1 MKKILHICSYIAI
14 CLAVVGIALCV
25 IGALAFCQASGVG
38 ANMLWSSNGIVI
50 TGIVLAVAAVVAAIV
65 LKVIRWAKKEDN
77 TLAWI
82 TVEAALT
89 ALLVIVVF
97 LVLFTVMPV
106 LMPANG

>member
-1 MKKILHICSYIAI
+1 MKKILHTCSYIAI

-25 IGALAFCQASGVG
+25 IGALVFCRASGVG
-38 ANMLWSSNGIVI
+38 ANMLWSSNGVVI
-50 TGIVLAVAAVVAAIV
+50 AGIALVAAAVVAAIV
-65 LKVIRWAKKEDN
+65 LKIVGWAKKEDN

-89 ALLVIVVF
+89 ALLVIVIF

-106 LMPANG
+106 LNPVNG